1 MWVISLWVL
10 SFGTLGYPS
19 SGMKKDMQTRDF
31 TCIQC
36 VFEHHDKCLKVFKT
50 KGVEGIKDN
59 DYINICDC
67 CE

>member
-1 MWVISLWVL
+1 MTIISGH
-10 SFGTLGYPS
+10 GTVTVNV
-19 SGMKKDMQTRDF
+19 MNIKTRDF

-36 VFEHHDKCLKVFKT
+36 VFERHDKCLKVFKV
-50 KGVEGIKDN
+50 KGVEGIKGN